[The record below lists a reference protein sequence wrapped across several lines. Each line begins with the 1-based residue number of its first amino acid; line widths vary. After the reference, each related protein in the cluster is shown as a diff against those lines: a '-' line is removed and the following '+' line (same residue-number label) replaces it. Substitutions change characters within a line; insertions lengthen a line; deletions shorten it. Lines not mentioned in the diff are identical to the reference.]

1 MVVLSAEGSVRR
13 PRLQDVAAEAG
24 VSPATVSLVLR
35 GSQGP
40 SSGTRERVLDAAAR
54 LGYRP
59 DRAAS
64 LLARRRSRLIGVLM
78 DVRSTFHAQLVED
91 VHEAAEEHGYDLVL
105 STVTRT
111 RDEGRAVETLLDSR
125 CEALVLLG
133 PEAPASR
140 LSALDRQVPVGAVG
154 RSVPSAGV
162 DVVRGAG
169 EGGVAQAVE
178 HLIGLGH
185 RAISYVDG
193 GHGRMAALRRDGYR
207 YAMLHHHLADHVHV
221 IRGGQTESAGAGA
234 AHTVLRAERRPTAVL
249 TFNDRCAMG
258 LVDTLVRASVGI
270 PGDISVVGYDYSPVA
285 RLAHIDLTTVSQN
298 TPELTEHAV
307 TALIERLENNRTD
320 HREVVIAPRLVVR
333 GTTGPPPTDL
343 EPDRN
348 HGQAR
353 SPTAK

>member
-1 MVVLSAEGSVRR
+1 VVVLSAEESLRR

-24 VSPATVSLVLR
+24 VSTASVSLVLR
-35 GSQGP
+35 GVAGP
-40 SSGTRERVLDAAAR
+40 SSATRERVLDAAAR

-140 LSALDRQVPVGAVG
+140 LSALDRQLPVVAVG

-162 DVVRGAG
+162 DVVRVAD
-169 EGGVAQAVE
+169 EEGVAQAVD
-178 HLIGLGH
+178 HLVGLGH
-185 RAISYVDG
+185 RRIAHVDG
-193 GHGRMAALRRDGYR
+193 GPGVIAAGRRRGYQRAMRRHRLGSHVQVVEGDHGEASGARAARTL
-207 YAMLHHHLADHVHV
+207 LASD
-221 IRGGQTESAGAGA
+221 AP
-234 AHTVLRAERRPTAVL
+234 PTAVV
-249 TFNDRCAMG
+249 TYNDASAVG
-258 LVDTLVRASVGI
+258 LLDALLRSGVDV
-270 PGDISVVGYDYSPVA
+270 PGEVSVVGYDDSPLS
-285 RLAHIDLTTVSQN
+285 RLAHVDLTTVSQ
-298 TPELTEHAV
+298 ESQQLMQHAV
-307 TALIERLENNRTD
+307 AAVVERLDGARTE
-320 HREVVIAPRLVVR
+320 HREVVVPPRLVVR
-333 GTTGPPPTDL
+333 GTTGPPPT
-343 EPDRN
+343 
-348 HGQAR
+348 
-353 SPTAK
+353 T